1 MHFPRTVAGPIIL
14 LLMLQPTFAQNST
27 QPARPPSDAQ
37 QATQAD
43 PLAGKARV
51 QGNLE
56 VLTDTQGV
64 DFGPYLSRLLSAV
77 RKNWYAIIPEAA
89 RPPLLE
95 RGKVSIQFVVLPNGK
110 VAGMQ
115 YTGSSGDIQL
125 DRAAYGG
132 IVASD
137 PFSPL
142 PTEFHGPYLGLRM
155 HFYYNPQKSD
165 LAGQQP
171 AASPAPTSPAH

>member
-1 MHFPRTVAGPIIL
+1 MHFLRTVASPIIL
-14 LLMLQPTFAQNST
+14 LLMLQPSFAQEST
-27 QPARPPSDAQ
+27 RPAGPPSDSQ
-37 QATQAD
+37 QATHPA
-43 PLAGKARV
+43 PFAAVAHV

-64 DFGPYLSRLLSAV
+64 DFGPYLSGLVKAV
-77 RKNWYAIIPEAA
+77 KANWYPNIPVAA
-89 RPPLLE
+89 RPPLLN

-110 VAGMQ
+110 VAAMQ

-125 DRAAYGG
+125 DRAAWDG
-132 IVASD
+132 IAASN

-142 PTEFHGPYLGLRM
+142 PKGFHGPYLSLRM

-165 LAGQQP
+165 LAGQ
-171 AASPAPTSPAH
+171 

>member
-1 MHFPRTVAGPIIL
+1 MYFLRTVAGPIIL
-14 LLMLQPTFAQNST
+14 LLMLQPTFAQESSR
-27 QPARPPSDAQ
+27 PARPPSDSQ
-37 QATQAD
+37 QATQPD
-43 PLAGKARV
+43 PLANKAYV

-64 DFGPYLSRLLSAV
+64 DFGPYLGELVKAV
-77 RKNWYAIIPEAA
+77 RTNWYAIIPDTA
-89 RPPLLE
+89 RPPLLK
-95 RGKVSIQFVVLPNGK
+95 RGTVSIQFVVLPNGK

-115 YTGSSGDIQL
+115 YTGSSGDVQL

-132 IVASD
+132 ITTSN

-142 PTEFHGPYLGLRM
+142 PTEFHGPYLALRM

-165 LAGQQP
+165 LAGQL
-171 AASPAPTSPAH
+171 PAPDSANH